1 MIKQWPG
8 WLNFLFLSAVY
19 AIVVLLLRH
28 ILRSQ
33 CEDWFVAIL
42 VFTYA
47 GAYLAK
53 WRYHRE
59 EGWKF
64 W

>member
-1 MIKQWPG
+1 MIKRLPG
-8 WLNFLFLSAVY
+8 WLNFLLLSVGY
-19 AIVVLLLRH
+19 AIVVVLLRW
-28 ILRSQ
+28 LLKSQ
-33 CEDWFVAIL
+33 CEDWFLAIL

-53 WRYHRE
+53 WRYHNGE
-59 EGWKF
+59 WHF